1 MSRTLF
7 RIAGAIVGASLALA
21 ACSSSSKK
29 STTTTTS
36 AAPSSSIASTSS
48 SASIVTDTFPT
59 TTVGPIIENG
69 QPEDIAKAFFAA
81 WQANNVTAM
90 HNNGTPSAVTAA
102 QAGRAGGTSGFV
114 FSNCQGAAGSTFCT
128 WVKRGTSIVIQATNV
143 QTPHLVT
150 GFQRNTLSAEDTA
163 NQFFDGYRENNASVV
178 AALAD
183 APTATKTIGL
193 ESHRNL
199 LWVFQD
205 CSGAA
210 GSLFCT
216 FTAGSSKLVIR
227 VVQVNP
233 PPQVGDIT
241 FTP

>member
-7 RIAGAIVGASLALA
+7 RIAGAVVGASLALA

-48 SASIVTDTFPT
+48 SASVVTDTFPT
-59 TTVGPIIENG
+59 TTTAAGPAS
-69 QPEDIAKAFFAA
+69 PDDMAKAFFAA

-90 HNNGTPSAVTAA
+90 HNDGTPSAVTAA

-183 APTATKTIGL
+183 APTATKAIGL